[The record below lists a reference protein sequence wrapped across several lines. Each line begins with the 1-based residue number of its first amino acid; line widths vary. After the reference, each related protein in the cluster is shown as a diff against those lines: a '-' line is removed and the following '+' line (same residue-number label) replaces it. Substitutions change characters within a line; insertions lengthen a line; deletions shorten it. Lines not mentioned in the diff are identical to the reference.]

1 MNFGIETWLV
11 GAVLL
16 LGDGLLD
23 EGQILLIHV
32 EERGD
37 GLDCGL
43 DGDAAVFRPFWCH
56 VNGPGLPS
64 L

>member
-23 EGQILLIHV
+23 ESQILLIHV
-32 EERGD
+32 EEHGD
-37 GLDCGL
+37 GSED
-43 DGDAAVFRPFWCH
+43 
-56 VNGPGLPS
+56 
-64 L
+64 

>member
-23 EGQILLIHV
+23 EGKVLLIHV
-32 EERGD
+32 EEHGD
-37 GLDCGL
+37 GSED
-43 DGDAAVFRPFWCH
+43 
-56 VNGPGLPS
+56 
-64 L
+64 